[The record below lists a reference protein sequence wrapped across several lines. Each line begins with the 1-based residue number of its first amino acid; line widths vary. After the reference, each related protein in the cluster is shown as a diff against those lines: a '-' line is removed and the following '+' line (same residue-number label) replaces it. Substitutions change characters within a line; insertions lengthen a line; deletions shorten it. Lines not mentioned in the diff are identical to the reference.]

1 MKITICS
8 SSNETIDEKYKE
20 SSPHLLDYLV
30 KIKNSELNWGSC
42 SISIMGQCYYTFKK
56 NSKKI
61 NGYTTKKYEE
71 DIKNLPN
78 ASHTIFD
85 TTFDLKKNIFND
97 ADIIICLPGGT
108 GTISEFFA
116 YLEEIRSNDINKM
129 LILYDENHHFDTT
142 LKLIDDLIERNF
154 NNKSIYNYF
163 KIAHNIN
170 EFEKIIKNI

>member
-8 SSNETIDEKYKE
+8 SSNDIIDEKYKE
-20 SSPHLLDYLV
+20 SSQHLLDYLV

-42 SISIMGQCYYTFKK
+42 SISIMGQCYNTFKE

-71 DIKNLPN
+71 DIRNLPN
-78 ASHTIFD
+78 ATHTICD

-163 KIAHNIN
+163 KIAHNID
-170 EFEKIIKNI
+170 ELKKIIKNI